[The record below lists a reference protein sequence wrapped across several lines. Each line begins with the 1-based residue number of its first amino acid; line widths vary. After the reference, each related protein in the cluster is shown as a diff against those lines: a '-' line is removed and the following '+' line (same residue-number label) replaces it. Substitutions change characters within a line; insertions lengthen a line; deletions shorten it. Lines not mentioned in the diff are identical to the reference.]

1 VALNAS
7 GPISLGGSTA
17 GESINLE
24 LGQSAT
30 AQVSLNDTNVRSLA
44 GVPSGA
50 IIMPTNFYGKSTMSV
65 SANSVSGSASGFAS
79 SGFVATSGT
88 PNTTVTGGTSPFTFS
103 WVRISGSTVPQIS
116 SATAQNPGW
125 SNANTPEGINTAT
138 WRVTVTDANSNTAT
152 ADITVTLQWIN
163 LN

>member
-1 VALNAS
+1 MALPSTGTLAMSQVNTELGRSSSAT
-7 GPISLGGSTA
+7 ISLG
-17 GESINLE
+17 ES
-24 LGQSAT
+24 A
-30 AQVSLNDTNVRSLA
+30 VRTLA

-50 IIMPTNFYGKSTMSV
+50 ISFQNLRGKSAMSV
-65 SANSVSGSASGFAS
+65 SASNVSGSASGFAS
-79 SGFVATSGT
+79 SGFVATSGS

-103 WVRISGSTVPQIS
+103 WARISGSTVPQIS

-125 SNANTPEGINTAT
+125 SNANTPAGINTAT

-152 ADITVTLQWIN
+152 ADITVTLTWID